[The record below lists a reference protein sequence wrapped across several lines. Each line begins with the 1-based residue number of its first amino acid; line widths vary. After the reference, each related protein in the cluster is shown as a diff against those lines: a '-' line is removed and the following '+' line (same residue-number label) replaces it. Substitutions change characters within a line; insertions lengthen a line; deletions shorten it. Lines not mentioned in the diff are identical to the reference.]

1 MKQSQ
6 QNIKRLLRHY
16 APRNDKNTKTNMN
29 TDILFKQ
36 SIENKENFWKE
47 QAQEISWF
55 EFPKTITSNDENH
68 YNQWFPDGKLNIC
81 YLCIDKHI
89 EDGFGDQVAVIYD
102 SPVTNQKKTYTF
114 NEAKQEISKLAGGL
128 ISLGLKKGDTAV
140 IYMPMIPQTLFSML
154 ACARIGVIHN
164 VVFGGFAP
172 HELVVRIDDCKP
184 KALITATAGVE
195 IAKRIPYLP
204 LVEKAIELAQDK
216 VDHIIVYNRKLVD
229 NQHEIFD
236 GLIDYEEL
244 VQNSEPADCVS
255 VESTHPLYLLYTSGT
270 TGKPKGVAR
279 DTGGYA
285 TALKLSMKYIYGIEP
300 GETFWAASDFGWAV
314 GHSYTVYG
322 PLINRN
328 STIIF
333 EGKPIMTPDAGTFWR
348 IISEYKVA
356 AMFTAPTA
364 IRAIKKEDPN
374 GELVKKY
381 DLSHF
386 RKQFLAGE
394 RCDVATLD
402 WFAEHIG
409 IPAIDHWWQTESG
422 SPMLGLMTFNEDYKI
437 KRASAGKPI
446 PGYDIKIFDE
456 NGYELDAHH
465 EGYLVI
471 KLPLPP
477 GALLGIWKDYDR
489 FEKSYLSQYKG
500 YYFSGD
506 GAIKDEDGYIFI
518 TGRVDDVINVAGHRL
533 STSEMEEIVSSHPDV
548 AECAVVG
555 IDDELK
561 GQIPFATVVLKN
573 GSSVSEDQVEKDIIK
588 TVREKIGA
596 VACLKNVMI
605 VKRLPKTRSGKILR
619 KLIRTLLDGK
629 EFQIPSTID
638 DEKIID
644 EIQEKIGDYRR

>member
-1 MKQSQ
+1 
-6 QNIKRLLRHY
+6 
-16 APRNDKNTKTNMN
+16 MN
-29 TDILFKQ
+29 TDDLFKQ
-36 SIENKENFWKE
+36 SIENKEQFWKE

-55 EFPKTITSNDENH
+55 EFPETIISKDKNNYT
-68 YNQWFPDGKLNIC
+68 QWFEDGKLNMS

-89 EDGFGDQVAVIYD
+89 EDGFGEEIAIIYD
-102 SPVTNQKKTYTF
+102 SPVTNQKKKYTF
-114 NEAKQEISKLAGGL
+114 NQAKEEISKLAGGL
-128 ISLGLKKGDTAV
+128 VSLGLKKGDTAV
-140 IYMPMIPQTLFSML
+140 IYMPMIPQTLFAML

-216 VDHIIVYNRKLVD
+216 VDNIIVFNRKLTD
-229 NQHEIFD
+229 NKDEMFEGI
-236 GLIDYEEL
+236 IDYEEL
-244 VQNSEPADCVS
+244 VSASEPTDYVS
-255 VESTHPLYLLYTSGT
+255 VESNHPLYLLYTSGT
-270 TGKPKGVAR
+270 TGKPKGITR

-285 TALKLSMKYIYGIEP
+285 TALKFSMKYIYGIEE
-300 GETFWAASDFGWAV
+300 GETFWAASDLGWAV
-314 GHSYTVYG
+314 GHSYTVYA

-328 STIIF
+328 TTIIF

-348 IISEYKVA
+348 IISEYQVS

-381 DLSHF
+381 NLSHF
-386 RKQFLAGE
+386 KKQFLAGE

-409 IPAIDHWWQTESG
+409 VPAIDHWWQTESG
-422 SPMLGLMTFNEDYKI
+422 SPMLGLMTFNDDYKI
-437 KRASAGKPI
+437 KRAAAGKPI
-446 PGYDIKIFDE
+446 PGYDIKVFDE
-456 NGYELDAHH
+456 NGYELDEHK

-477 GALLGIWKDYDR
+477 GALLGVWNDHER

-555 IDDELK
+555 IDDDLR
-561 GQIPFATVVLKN
+561 GQVPFATVVLKN
-573 GSSVSEDQVEKDIIK
+573 GYEISEENVEKEIILK
-588 TVREKIGA
+588 VREKIGA
-596 VACLKNVMI
+596 VAFLKSVMV
-605 VKRLPKTRSGKILR
+605 VKRLPKTRSGKTLR
-619 KLIRTLLDGK
+619 KLIRTIIDGK

-638 DEKIID
+638 DENIID
-644 EIQEKIGDYRR
+644 EIQEKFKTYKDKK

>member
-1 MKQSQ
+1 M
-6 QNIKRLLRHY
+6 
-16 APRNDKNTKTNMN
+16 DTET
-29 TDILFKQ
+29 LFKQ
-36 SIENKENFWKE
+36 SIENKEQFWKE

-55 EFPKTITSNDENH
+55 KFPETIISKDKND
-68 YNQWFPDGKLNIC
+68 YTQWFTDGKLNMS

-89 EDGFGDQVAVIYD
+89 EDGFGEETAIIYD
-102 SPVTNQKKTYTF
+102 SPVTNQKIKYTF
-114 NEAKQEISKLAGGL
+114 NQAKEEISKLAGGL
-128 ISLGLKKGDTAV
+128 VSLGLKKGDTTV
-140 IYMPMIPQTLFSML
+140 IYMPMIPQTLFAML

-184 KALITATAGVE
+184 KALITATAGIE

-216 VDHIIVYNRKLVD
+216 VENIIVFNRKLVD
-229 NQHEIFD
+229 NHDEMFEGI
-236 GLIDYEEL
+236 IDYEEL
-244 VQNSEPADCVS
+244 VEKSEPADCVS
-255 VESTHPLYLLYTSGT
+255 VESNHPLYLLYTSGT
-270 TGKPKGVAR
+270 TGKPKGITR

-285 TALKLSMKYIYGIEP
+285 TALKFSMKYIYGIEP
-300 GETFWAASDFGWAV
+300 GEAFWAASDFGWAV
-314 GHSYTVYG
+314 GHSYSVYG

-328 STIIF
+328 TTIIF

-348 IISEYKVA
+348 IISEYKVS

-364 IRAIKKEDPN
+364 IRAIKKEDPD
-374 GELVKKY
+374 GKLVKKY

-386 RKQFLAGE
+386 KNQFLAGE

-409 IPAIDHWWQTESG
+409 VPAIDHWWQTESG
-422 SPMLGLMTFNEDYKI
+422 SPMLGLMTFDDDYKI

-456 NGYELDAHH
+456 NGYELDEHK

-477 GALLGIWKDYDR
+477 GAMLGIWNDYER

-555 IDDELK
+555 IDDDLR
-561 GQIPFATVVLKN
+561 GQVPFATIVLKN
-573 GSSVSEDQVEKDIIK
+573 GAEISEADVEKEIILK
-588 TVREKIGA
+588 VREKIGA
-596 VACLKNVMI
+596 VAFLKCVMVI
-605 VKRLPKTRSGKILR
+605 KRLPKTRSGKILR
-619 KLIRTLLDGK
+619 KLIRTIIDGK

-638 DEKIID
+638 DEKIIE
-644 EIQEKIGDYRR
+644 EIQEKIQQYRS

>member
-1 MKQSQ
+1 
-6 QNIKRLLRHY
+6 
-16 APRNDKNTKTNMN
+16 MN
-29 TDILFKQ
+29 ADDLFKR
-36 SIENKENFWKE
+36 SIEDKENFWKE
-47 QAQEISWF
+47 QAQEIGWF
-55 EFPKTITSNDENH
+55 EFPTQILSQDENN
-68 YNQWFPDGKLNIC
+68 YTEWYSDGKLNMC

-89 EDGFGDQVAVIYD
+89 EDGFGEQIAIIYD
-102 SPVTNQKKTYTF
+102 SPVTDQKKTYTF
-114 NEAKQEISKLAGGL
+114 NQAQEEISKFAGGL
-128 ISLGLKKGDTAV
+128 VSLGLGKGDTAV
-140 IYMPMIPQTLFSML
+140 IYMPMIPQTLFAML

-172 HELVVRIDDCKP
+172 NELVVRIDDCKP
-184 KALITATAGVE
+184 KALITATAGIE

-204 LVEKAIELAQDK
+204 LVERAIELAQDK
-216 VDHIIVYNRKLVD
+216 VDHIIVYNRRLVD
-229 NQHEIFD
+229 NQHEMFD

-244 VQNSEPADCVS
+244 VQQSSPVACIPVR
-255 VESTHPLYLLYTSGT
+255 STHPLYLLYTSGT
-270 TGKPKGVAR
+270 TGKPKGIVR

-285 TALKLSMKYIYGIEP
+285 TALKFSMKYVYGIEA
-300 GETFWAASDFGWAV
+300 GETYWAASDFGWAV
-314 GHSYTVYG
+314 GHSFSVYG
-322 PLINRN
+322 PLLNRN
-328 STIIF
+328 TTIVF

-348 IISEYKVA
+348 IISEYKVS

-386 RKQFLAGE
+386 KKQFLAGE

-402 WFAEHIG
+402 WFSEHIG
-409 IPAIDHWWQTESG
+409 VPAIDHWWQTESG
-422 SPMLGLMTFNEDYKI
+422 WPMLGLMTFNDQYEI

-456 NGYELDAHH
+456 NGFELDPHQ

-477 GALLGIWKDYDR
+477 GALLGIWKDNER
-489 FEKSYLSQYKG
+489 FQSSYLSQYKG

-506 GAIKDEDGYIFI
+506 GAIQDEDGYFFI

-533 STSEMEEIVSSHPDV
+533 STSEMEEIVASHPQV

-555 IDDELK
+555 IDNELK
-561 GQIPFATVVLKN
+561 GQVPFATVVLKN
-573 GSSVSEDQVEKDIIK
+573 GSTISEEDLEKDIIK
-588 TVREKIGA
+588 MIREKIGA
-596 VACLKNVMI
+596 VAFLKNAMV

-638 DEKIID
+638 DDQIIE
-644 EIQEKIGDYRR
+644 EIQEKIVDYRTKFTN

>member
-1 MKQSQ
+1 MTGAK
-6 QNIKRLLRHY
+6 KT
-16 APRNDKNTKTNMN
+16 RNTIIDMN
-29 TDILFKQ
+29 ADDLFKR
-36 SIENKENFWKE
+36 SIKDKESFWKE

-55 EFPKTITSNDENH
+55 EFPTQILSQDENN
-68 YNQWFPDGKLNIC
+68 YPAWYSDGKLNMC

-89 EDGFGDQVAVIYD
+89 EDGFGDQIAIIYD
-102 SPVTNQKKTYTF
+102 SPVTEQKKTYTF
-114 NEAKQEISKLAGGL
+114 KQAQIEVSKFAGGL
-128 ISLGLKKGDTAV
+128 ASLGLEKGDTAV
-140 IYMPMIPQTLFSML
+140 IYMPMIPQTLFAML

-172 HELVVRIDDCKP
+172 NELVVRIDDCKP

-195 IAKRIPYLP
+195 ISRRIPYLP

-216 VDHIIVYNRKLVD
+216 VDHIIVYNRKLID
-229 NQHEIFD
+229 NQHEMFD

-244 VQNSEPADCVS
+244 LQQSSPTACISVQSA
-255 VESTHPLYLLYTSGT
+255 HPLYLLYTSGT
-270 TGKPKGVAR
+270 TGKPKGIVR

-285 TALKLSMKYIYGIEP
+285 TSLKFSMKYIYGIEP
-300 GETFWAASDFGWAV
+300 GETYWAASDFGWAV
-314 GHSYTVYG
+314 GHSFSVYG
-322 PLINRN
+322 PLLNRN
-328 STIIF
+328 TTIIF

-348 IISEYKVA
+348 IISEYKVS

-364 IRAIKKEDPN
+364 IRAIKKEDPD

-386 RKQFLAGE
+386 KKQFLAGE

-402 WFAEHIG
+402 WFNEHIG
-409 IPAIDHWWQTESG
+409 VPAIDHWWQTESG
-422 SPMLGLMTFNEDYKI
+422 WPMLGLMTFDSHYKI

-456 NGYELDAHH
+456 NGFELDPHQ

-477 GALLGIWKDYDR
+477 GALLGIWKDNER
-489 FEKSYLSQYKG
+489 FQNSYLSQYKG

-506 GAIKDEDGYIFI
+506 GAIQDEDGYFFI

-533 STSEMEEIVSSHPDV
+533 STSEMEEIVSSHPQV

-561 GQIPFATVVLKN
+561 GQVPFATVVLKN
-573 GSSVSEDQVEKDIIK
+573 GSLISEEDLEKDIIK
-588 TVREKIGA
+588 MVREKIGA
-596 VACLKNVMI
+596 VAFLKNAMV

-619 KLIRTLLDGK
+619 KLIRTLLDGE
-629 EFQIPSTID
+629 EFQVPSTID
-638 DEKIID
+638 DDQIIE
-644 EIQEKIGDYRR
+644 EIQEKIVDYRAKSTN

>member
-1 MKQSQ
+1 MNAKNLFQKS
-6 QNIKRLLRHY
+6 ID
-16 APRNDKNTKTNMN
+16 DK
-29 TDILFKQ
+29 
-36 SIENKENFWKE
+36 EEFWKK
-47 QAQEISWF
+47 QAQKIDWF
-55 EFPKTITSNDENH
+55 KFPEQILSEGKNDYAE
-68 YNQWFPDGKLNIC
+68 WFSDGKLNMC

-89 EDGFGDQVAVIYD
+89 EEGFGEQTAIIYD
-102 SPVTNQKKTYTF
+102 SPVTGQKKTYTF
-114 NEAKQEISKLAGGL
+114 SQAKEEISKLAGGL
-128 ISLGLKKGDTAV
+128 SSLGLKKGDTAV
-140 IYMPMIPQTLFSML
+140 IYMPMIPETLFAML

-184 KALITATAGVE
+184 KVLITATAGVE

-216 VDHIIVYNRKLVD
+216 VENIIVFNRKLVD
-229 NQHEIFD
+229 NQHEMFD
-236 GLIDYEEL
+236 GLIDYQEL
-244 VQNSEPADCVS
+244 VEQSTAVDCVA

-270 TGKPKGVAR
+270 TGKPKGITR

-285 TALKLSMKYIYGIEP
+285 TALKFSMTKIYGVEP
-300 GETFWAASDFGWAV
+300 GETYWAASDFGWAV
-314 GHSYTVYG
+314 GHSFSVYG

-328 STIIF
+328 TTIIF
-333 EGKPIMTPDAGTFWR
+333 EGKPVMTPDAGTFWR
-348 IISEYKVA
+348 IISEYKVSV
-356 AMFTAPTA
+356 MFTAPTA
-364 IRAIKKEDPN
+364 IRAIKKEDPD
-374 GELVKKY
+374 GKLVKKY
-381 DLSHF
+381 DLTHF
-386 RKQFLAGE
+386 KKQFLAGE

-402 WFAEHIG
+402 WFQKYIG
-409 IPAIDHWWQTESG
+409 VPAIDHWWQTESG
-422 SPMLGLMTFNEDYKI
+422 WPMLGLMTFDENYSI

-477 GALLGIWKDYDR
+477 GALLGIWNDDER
-489 FEKSYLSQYKG
+489 FKKSYLSQYQG

-506 GAIKDEDGYIFI
+506 GAIKDEDGYLFI

-533 STSEMEEIVSSHPDV
+533 STSEMEEIVSSHPEV

-561 GQIPFATVVLKN
+561 GQVPFATVVVKN
-573 GSSVSEDQVEKDIIK
+573 GSAISEEQLEKDIVQM
-588 TVREKIGA
+588 VRENIGA
-596 VACLKNVMI
+596 VACLKSVMT

-619 KLIRTLLDGK
+619 KLIRTLLDGR
-629 EFQIPSTID
+629 EFQIPPTID
-638 DEKIID
+638 DENIIG
-644 EIQEKIGDYRR
+644 EIQQKIQQYKV

>member
-1 MKQSQ
+1 ME
-6 QNIKRLLRHY
+6 
-16 APRNDKNTKTNMN
+16 
-29 TDILFKQ
+29 TDRFFKQ
-36 SIENKENFWKE
+36 SIENKEQFWKE

-55 EFPKTITSNDENH
+55 EFPETTISKDQND
-68 YNQWFPDGKLNIC
+68 YTQWFADGKLNMS
-81 YLCIDKHI
+81 YLCVDKHI
-89 EDGFGDQVAVIYD
+89 EDGFGEEIAIIYD
-102 SPVTNQKKTYTF
+102 SPVTNQKIKYTY
-114 NEAKQEISKLAGGL
+114 NQAKKEISKLAGGL
-128 ISLGLKKGDTAV
+128 VSIGLKKGDTAV
-140 IYMPMIPQTLFSML
+140 IYMPMIPQTLFAML

-184 KALITATAGVE
+184 KALITATAGIE

-216 VDHIIVYNRKLVD
+216 VDNIIVFNRKLVD
-229 NQHEIFD
+229 NQHEMFKGI
-236 GLIDYEEL
+236 IDYEEL
-244 VQNSEPADCVS
+244 VHKSDPANCVS
-255 VESTHPLYLLYTSGT
+255 VESNHPLYLLYTSGT
-270 TGKPKGVAR
+270 TGKPKGITR

-285 TALKLSMKYIYGIEP
+285 TALKFSMKYIYGIEQ

-314 GHSYTVYG
+314 GHSYSVYG

-328 STIIF
+328 TTIIF

-348 IISEYKVA
+348 IISEYKVS

-364 IRAIKKEDPN
+364 IRAIKKEDPD

-386 RKQFLAGE
+386 KKQFLAGE

-402 WFAEHIG
+402 WFEKHIG
-409 IPAIDHWWQTESG
+409 VPAIDHWWQTESG
-422 SPMLGLMTFNEDYKI
+422 SPMLGLMTFDDDYKI
-437 KRASAGKPI
+437 KRTSAGKPI

-456 NGYELDAHH
+456 NGYELNEHK

-477 GALLGIWKDYDR
+477 GAMLGIWNDYER

-555 IDDELK
+555 IDDDLR
-561 GQIPFATVVLKN
+561 GQVPFATIVLKN
-573 GSSVSEDQVEKDIIK
+573 GSEISEEDVEKEIILQ
-588 TVREKIGA
+588 VREKIGA
-596 VACLKNVMI
+596 VAFLKSIMV

-619 KLIRTLLDGK
+619 KLIRTIIDGK

-644 EIQEKIGDYRR
+644 EIQEKIQKYKNNKISNN

>member
-1 MKQSQ
+1 MS
-6 QNIKRLLRHY
+6 
-16 APRNDKNTKTNMN
+16 
-29 TDILFKQ
+29 TDDLFKQ
-36 SIENKENFWKE
+36 SIENKEQFWKE

-55 EFPKTITSNDENH
+55 EFPKTIISKDENN
-68 YNQWFPDGKLNIC
+68 YTQWFTDGKLNMS

-89 EDGFGDQVAVIYD
+89 EDGFGDEIAIIYD
-102 SPVTNQKKTYTF
+102 SPVTNQKIKYTY
-114 NEAKQEISKLAGGL
+114 NQAKIEISKLAGGL
-128 ISLGLKKGDTAV
+128 VSLGLKKGDTTV
-140 IYMPMIPQTLFSML
+140 VYMPMIPQTLFAML

-172 HELVVRIDDCKP
+172 HELVVRIDDCEP
-184 KALITATAGVE
+184 KALITATAGIE

-204 LVEKAIELAQDK
+204 LVEKAIELAQNK
-216 VDHIIVYNRKLVD
+216 VENIIVFNRKLVD
-229 NQHEIFD
+229 NQTEMFD
-236 GLIDYEEL
+236 GIIDYEEL
-244 VQNSEPADCVS
+244 VSKSEPADCVS
-255 VESTHPLYLLYTSGT
+255 LESNHPLYLLYTSGT
-270 TGKPKGVAR
+270 TGKPKGITR

-285 TALKLSMKYIYGIEP
+285 TALKFSMKYTYGIEQDK
-300 GETFWAASDFGWAV
+300 TFWAASDFGWAV
-314 GHSYTVYG
+314 GHSFTVYG

-328 STIIF
+328 TTIIF

-348 IISEYKVA
+348 IISEHKVS

-386 RKQFLAGE
+386 KKQFLAGE

-402 WFAEHIG
+402 WFQEHIG
-409 IPAIDHWWQTESG
+409 VPAIDHWWQTESG
-422 SPMLGLMTFNEDYKI
+422 SPMLGLLTFNEDYKI
-437 KRASAGKPI
+437 KRASAGKPT

-456 NGYELDAHH
+456 NGLELSEHK

-477 GALLGIWKDYDR
+477 GAMLGIWNDYER
-489 FEKSYLSQYKG
+489 FEKSYLSQFKG

-555 IDDELK
+555 IDDDLR
-561 GQIPFATVVLKN
+561 GQVPFATIVLKN
-573 GSSVSEDQVEKDIIK
+573 GSEISEEDVEKEIIQS
-588 TVREKIGA
+588 VREKIGA
-596 VACLKNVMI
+596 VAFLKSVMV

-619 KLIRTLLDGK
+619 KLIRTIIDGK

-638 DEKIID
+638 DEKIIE
-644 EIQEKIGDYRR
+644 EIQMKIKEYRGF

>member
-1 MKQSQ
+1 MDT
-6 QNIKRLLRHY
+6 
-16 APRNDKNTKTNMN
+16 ND
-29 TDILFKQ
+29 LFKR
-36 SIENKENFWKE
+36 SIENKEQFWTE
-47 QAQEISWF
+47 QTNEISWF
-55 EFPKTITSNDENH
+55 EFPKNILSEDKNNYT
-68 YNQWFPDGKLNIC
+68 QWFVDGKLNMS

-89 EDGFGDQVAVIYD
+89 EDGFGEEIAIIYD
-102 SPVTNQKKTYTF
+102 SPVTNQKQKFTY
-114 NEAKQEISKLAGGL
+114 NQAKEEISKLAGGL
-128 ISLGLKKGDTAV
+128 KSLGLKKGDTAV

-184 KALITATAGVE
+184 KVLITATAGVE

-216 VDHIIVYNRKLVD
+216 VDNIIVFNRKLVE
-229 NQHEIFD
+229 NQSEMFE

-244 VQNSEPADCVS
+244 VSKSEPADCVS
-255 VESTHPLYLLYTSGT
+255 VESNHPLYLLYTSGT
-270 TGKPKGVAR
+270 TGKPKGIAR

-285 TALKLSMKYIYGIEP
+285 TALKFSMKYIYGIEP

-328 STIIF
+328 TTIIF

-364 IRAIKKEDPN
+364 IRAIKKEDPD

-386 RKQFLAGE
+386 KKQFLAGE

-402 WFAEHIG
+402 WFAEHINV
-409 IPAIDHWWQTESG
+409 PAIDHWWQTESG
-422 SPMLGLMTFNEDYKI
+422 SPMLGLMTFDDDYKI

-446 PGYDIKIFDE
+446 PGYDIKVFDE
-456 NGYELDAHH
+456 NGYELDPHH

-477 GALLGIWKDYDR
+477 GALLGIWNDYER
-489 FEKSYLSQYKG
+489 FNKSYLSQFNG

-506 GAIKDEDGYIFI
+506 GAIKDEDGYVFI

-533 STSEMEEIVSSHPDV
+533 STSEMEEIVSSHPDI

-573 GSSVSEDQVEKDIIK
+573 GAETSEENLEKEIVK

-596 VACLKNVMI
+596 VACLKNVAV

-619 KLIRTLLDGK
+619 KLIRTIIDGK

-638 DEKIID
+638 DENIIE
-644 EIQEKIGDYRR
+644 EIQGKILEYKNPK

>member
-1 MKQSQ
+1 MK
-6 QNIKRLLRHY
+6 
-16 APRNDKNTKTNMN
+16 AD
-29 TDILFKQ
+29 DFFKQ
-36 SIENKENFWKE
+36 SIENKVQFWKE
-47 QAQEISWF
+47 QAQEIPWF
-55 EFPKTITSNDENH
+55 EFPETIISKDENK
-68 YNQWFPDGKLNIC
+68 YTQWFVDGKLNMS
-81 YLCIDKHI
+81 YLCIDRHI
-89 EDGFGDQVAVIYD
+89 EDGFGDETAIIYD
-102 SPVTNQKKTYTF
+102 SPVTGQKKKYTF
-114 NEAKQEISKLAGGL
+114 NQAKEEVSKLAGGL
-128 ISLGLKKGDTAV
+128 VSLGLKKGDTAV
-140 IYMPMIPQTLFSML
+140 IYMPMIPQTLFAML

-184 KALITATAGVE
+184 KALITATAGIE

-216 VDHIIVYNRKLVD
+216 VDNIIVFNRKLVD
-229 NQHEIFD
+229 NQNEMFEGI
-236 GLIDYEEL
+236 IDYEEL
-244 VQNSEPADCVS
+244 VGKSEPADCVP
-255 VESTHPLYLLYTSGT
+255 VESNHPLYLLYTSGT
-270 TGKPKGVAR
+270 TGKPKGITR

-285 TALKLSMKYIYGIEP
+285 TALKFSMKYIYGIEP

-314 GHSYTVYG
+314 GHSYSVYG

-328 STIIF
+328 TTVIF

-381 DLSHF
+381 DLSNF
-386 RKQFLAGE
+386 KKQFLAGE

-402 WFAEHIG
+402 WFEKHIG
-409 IPAIDHWWQTESG
+409 VPAIDHWWQTESG
-422 SPMLGLMTFNEDYKI
+422 WPMLGLMTFDENYNI

-456 NGYELDAHH
+456 NGYELNEHK
-465 EGYLVI
+465 EGFLVI
-471 KLPLPP
+471 RLPLPP
-477 GALLGIWKDYDR
+477 GAMLGIWNDYGR

-555 IDDELK
+555 VDDELR
-561 GQIPFATVVLKN
+561 GQVPFAAVVLKN
-573 GSSVSEDQVEKDIIK
+573 GSDISEQNVEKEIILK
-588 TVREKIGA
+588 VREKIGA
-596 VACLKNVMI
+596 VAFLKSVMV

-619 KLIRTLLDGK
+619 KLIRTIIDGK

-638 DEKIID
+638 DEKIIE
-644 EIQEKIGDYRR
+644 EIQQKINDYRA

>member
-1 MKQSQ
+1 
-6 QNIKRLLRHY
+6 
-16 APRNDKNTKTNMN
+16 MN
-29 TDILFKQ
+29 ADALFKR
-36 SIENKENFWKE
+36 SIEDKENFWKE
-47 QAQEISWF
+47 QAGNINWF
-55 EFPKTITSNDENH
+55 EFPTDILSPDKNN
-68 YNQWFPDGKLNIC
+68 YPQWFANGKLNMC
-81 YLCIDKHI
+81 YLCIDQHI
-89 EDGFGDQVAVIYD
+89 EDGFGEQTAIIYD
-102 SPVTNQKKTYTF
+102 SPVTNQKLQYTF
-114 NEAKQEISKLAGGL
+114 NEAKDEIAKFAGGL
-128 ISLGLKKGDTAV
+128 TSLGLTKGDTAV
-140 IYMPMIPQTLFSML
+140 IYMPMIPQTIFAML

-216 VDHIIVYNRKLVD
+216 VDHIIVYNRRLTENK
-229 NQHEIFD
+229 HEMFD
-236 GLIDYEEL
+236 GIIDYEEL
-244 VQNSEPADCVS
+244 VKNSDPVGCVS

-270 TGKPKGVAR
+270 TGKPKGIVR

-285 TALKLSMKYIYGIEP
+285 VALKFSMKYIYGIEP
-300 GETFWAASDFGWAV
+300 GETYWAASDFGWAV

-322 PLINRN
+322 PLLNRN
-328 STIIF
+328 TTIIF

-374 GELVKKY
+374 GELVRKY

-386 RKQFLAGE
+386 KKQFLAGE

-402 WFAEHIG
+402 WFAKHIG
-409 IPAIDHWWQTESG
+409 VPAIDHWWQTESG
-422 SPMLGLMTFNEDYKI
+422 WPMLGLMTYDENYTI

-456 NGYELDAHH
+456 NGYELDAHQ
-465 EGYLVI
+465 EGYLII
-471 KLPLPP
+471 KIPLPP
-477 GALLGIWKDYDR
+477 GALLGVWKDYER
-489 FEKSYLSQYKG
+489 YQKSYLSQYNG

-555 IDDELK
+555 IDDNLK
-561 GQIPFATVVLKN
+561 GQIPFATVVVKN
-573 GSSVSEDQVEKDIIK
+573 GSLITEQDLEKEIIQM
-588 TVREKIGA
+588 VREKIGA
-596 VACLKNVMI
+596 VAFLKNAMT

-644 EIQEKIGDYRR
+644 EIQEKIREYRA

>member
-1 MKQSQ
+1 MNAENLFQKS
-6 QNIKRLLRHY
+6 ID
-16 APRNDKNTKTNMN
+16 DK
-29 TDILFKQ
+29 
-36 SIENKENFWKE
+36 EEFWKK
-47 QAQEISWF
+47 QAQKIDWF
-55 EFPKTITSNDENH
+55 KFPEQILSEGEND
-68 YNQWFPDGKLNIC
+68 YPQWFSDGKLNMC

-89 EDGFGDQVAVIYD
+89 EEGFGEQTAIIYD
-102 SPVTNQKKTYTF
+102 SPVTGQKKTYTF
-114 NEAKQEISKLAGGL
+114 SQAKEEISKLAGGL
-128 ISLGLKKGDTAV
+128 ASLGLKKGDTAV
-140 IYMPMIPQTLFSML
+140 IYMPMIPETLFAML

-184 KALITATAGVE
+184 KVLITATAGVE

-216 VDHIIVYNRKLVD
+216 VENIIVFNRKLVD
-229 NQHEIFD
+229 NQHEMFD
-236 GLIDYEEL
+236 GLIDYQEL
-244 VQNSEPADCVS
+244 VDKSSAVDCIA

-270 TGKPKGVAR
+270 TGKPKGITR

-285 TALKLSMKYIYGIEP
+285 TALKFSMTKIYGVEP
-300 GETFWAASDFGWAV
+300 GETYWAASDFGWAV
-314 GHSYTVYG
+314 GHSFSVYG

-328 STIIF
+328 TTIIF

-348 IISEYKVA
+348 IISEYKVSV
-356 AMFTAPTA
+356 MFTAPTA

-381 DLSHF
+381 DLTHF
-386 RKQFLAGE
+386 KKQFLAGE

-402 WFAEHIG
+402 WFQKHIG
-409 IPAIDHWWQTESG
+409 VPAIDHWWQTESG
-422 SPMLGLMTFNEDYKI
+422 WPMLGLMTFDENYSI

-477 GALLGIWKDYDR
+477 GALLGIWNDDER
-489 FEKSYLSQYKG
+489 FKKSYLSQYQG

-506 GAIKDEDGYIFI
+506 GAIKDEDGYVFI

-561 GQIPFATVVLKN
+561 GQVPFATVVVKN
-573 GSSVSEDQVEKDIIK
+573 GSAISEEQLEKDIVQM
-588 TVREKIGA
+588 VRENIGA
-596 VACLKNVMI
+596 VACLKSVMT

-619 KLIRTLLDGK
+619 KLIRTLLDGR
-629 EFQIPSTID
+629 EFQIPPTID
-638 DEKIID
+638 DENIIG
-644 EIQEKIGDYRR
+644 EIQQKIQQYKV